1 MLDRLRGKLG
11 AATLKLG
18 AGASRLIPYPAVWT
32 TIGFLFS
39 VLSGYAYS
47 LSTSWQST
55 AGLLLL
61 ISGFLDIVD
70 GAVARSS
77 GKVTKKGSFLDS
89 TLDRVGEVAV
99 FLGLILGGH
108 APPGLVLLAITLS
121 LLVSYT
127 RAKADSL
134 GVSLA
139 GVGIGERSERI
150 MVLAVS
156 SLLGLVYYGII
167 AVFVLA
173 AITFVERIYRVSAS
187 LH

>member
-11 AATLKLG
+11 DATLRLG
-18 AGASRLIPYPAVWT
+18 AGASKVIPSPTAWT

-39 VLSGYAYS
+39 TLSGYAYS
-47 LSTSWQST
+47 LPTSWQPT

-61 ISGFLDIVD
+61 VSGFLDLVD

-77 GKVTKKGSFLDS
+77 SKVTKKGSFLDS

-108 APPGLVLLAITLS
+108 APPALVLLAITLS

-150 MVLAVS
+150 VVLALS
-156 SLLGLVYYGII
+156 SLVGLAYYGII
-167 AVFVLA
+167 AVLVLA
-173 AITFVERIYRVSAS
+173 AVTFVERIYRVSAS

>member
-11 AATLKLG
+11 GATLKLG
-18 AGASRLIPYPAVWT
+18 SRASRVIPSPTAWT
-32 TIGFLFS
+32 AMGFLFS
-39 VLSGYAYS
+39 VAAGYAYS
-47 LSTSWQST
+47 ISTSWQQA

-77 GKVTKKGSFLDS
+77 SKVTKKGSFVDS

-99 FLGLILGGH
+99 FLGLIVGGY
-108 APPGLVLLAITLS
+108 APPAFVLLAITLS
-121 LLVSYT
+121 LLVSYA

-150 MVLAVS
+150 VVLAAL
-156 SLLGLVYYGII
+156 SLLGLVYYGIL
-167 AVFVLA
+167 VVMVLA
-173 AITFVERIYRVSAS
+173 AITLVERIYRVSAS
-187 LH
+187 LR